1 MDELTVSGTLVRGMK
16 VGEQVHKDFVMREAS
31 AGDYFSAEADATADR
46 PMSYRGALLARQLVS
61 VGTFNGPFTFGM
73 IAKLSGRDMGILMD
87 KQRELDSVGEGE
99 QPGGKTG

>member
-1 MDELTVSGTLVRGMK
+1 MDGATIAGTLAHGMK
-16 VGEQVHKDFVMREAS
+16 VGEQVHKDFVMREAN

-73 IAKLSGRDMGILMD
+73 IAKLSGRDMTILMD
-87 KQRELDSVGEGE
+87 VQRELDDAGEGE
-99 QPGGKTG
+99 QLGATTG